1 MLKMLVNHTPLNNFS
16 ALPTLSSSKLDYT
29 LKNASNGTI
38 AQSQRK
44 LGPSSKPNSTMPNAF
59 FATNSAPQNNQASIA
74 AMPITH
80 PPPKPNPPSEYHEA
94 LINLASSAAANREL
108 LTTLANSMATI
119 NQHINQLNK
128 PNPSTCNKP
137 DDIDTAT
144 DSTALSSLTTSITN
158 I

>member
-1 MLKMLVNHTPLNNFS
+1 MFKTGLYFEKCKQWNNCPVTEKTWTKFKTQFHNAQCLLRDQLCTTKQPGFHSSYANHTP
-16 ALPTLSSSKLDYT
+16 TTKT
-29 LKNASNGTI
+29 
-38 AQSQRK
+38 Q
-44 LGPSSKPNSTMPNAF
+44 
-59 FATNSAPQNNQASIA
+59 
-74 AMPITH
+74 
-80 PPPKPNPPSEYHEA
+80 PPSEYHEA

-128 PNPSTCNKP
+128 PNPNTCNKP